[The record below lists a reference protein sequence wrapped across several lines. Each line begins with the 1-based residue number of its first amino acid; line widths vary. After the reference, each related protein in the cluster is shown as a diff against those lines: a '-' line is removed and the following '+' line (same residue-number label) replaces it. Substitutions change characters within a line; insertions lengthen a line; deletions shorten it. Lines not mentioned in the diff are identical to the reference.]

1 MNDAA
6 TLSVHI
12 LDVRDPAAEAFASYG
27 QVVAWLR
34 TARQGVQTHCNP
46 ETSPTGANLVP
57 SNGEAPAWIIHLPHV
72 GHRLRRI
79 ARHRPMKQC
88 LGSLGSTEWLTGVA
102 PPGDLGDDARPRL
115 GDIGAYRIPVDRVI
129 KARVA
134 TWHAGSHFVH
144 DECEFVNLENFATNW
159 RDFHAVPHPAECR
172 SGLRAD

>member
-6 TLSVHI
+6 TLSVHM

-34 TARQGVQTHCNP
+34 TARQDVETHYNP

-57 SNGEAPAWIIHLPHV
+57 SNGEARVWIIHLLHV

-79 ARHRPMKQC
+79 ARHRGMTQR

-115 GDIGAYRIPVDRVI
+115 GDIGAFRIPVDRVI
-129 KARVA
+129 KAQFA

-144 DECEFVNLENFATNW
+144 EECEFVNLENVDTDR
-159 RDFHAVPHPAECR
+159 RDFRAVPHPAECR
-172 SGLRAD
+172 SGLRVD